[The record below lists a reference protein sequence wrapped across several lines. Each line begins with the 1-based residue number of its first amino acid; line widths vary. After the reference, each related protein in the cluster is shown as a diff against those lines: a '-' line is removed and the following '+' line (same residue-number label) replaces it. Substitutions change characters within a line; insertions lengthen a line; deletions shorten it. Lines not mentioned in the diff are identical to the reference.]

1 MMTTTDIL
9 NAKILIVDDTAA
21 NVRLMERILA
31 MAGYTSVHSTTDPNE
46 VCILHRKNL
55 YDLIVL
61 DLLMPGLDGFQV
73 MEALKEIEP
82 GNYLPVLA
90 LTAQPDHKQRAL
102 EAGAK
107 NFLGKPFQFAEF
119 TALVNHM
126 LDYRLSHM
134 QGINSGKE
142 PE

>member
-1 MMTTTDIL
+1 M
-9 NAKILIVDDTAA
+9 V
-21 NVRLMERILA
+21 
-31 MAGYTSVHSTTDPNE
+31 GYTSV
-46 VCILHRKNL
+46 HRKNL

-61 DLLMPGLDGFQV
+61 DLLMPGT
-73 MEALKEIEP
+73 
-82 GNYLPVLA
+82 YLPVLA

-119 TALVNHM
+119 TALVTHM
-126 LDYRLSHM
+126 LDHRLSHM